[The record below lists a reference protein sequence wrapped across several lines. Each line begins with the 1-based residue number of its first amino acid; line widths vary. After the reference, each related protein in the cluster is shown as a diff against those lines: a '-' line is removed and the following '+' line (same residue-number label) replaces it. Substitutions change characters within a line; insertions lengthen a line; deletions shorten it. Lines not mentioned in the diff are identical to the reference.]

1 MKITN
6 VWYSEKLIF
15 KGKRRK
21 IMTQIVSVL
30 LEMQILIKNCYMDL
44 FYIPI
49 RSQHTKSE
57 RQIGSIFVALNWP
70 VND

>member
-1 MKITN
+1 
-6 VWYSEKLIF
+6 
-15 KGKRRK
+15 
-21 IMTQIVSVL
+21 
-30 LEMQILIKNCYMDL
+30 MDL

-49 RSQHTKSE
+49 RSQNTKSE